1 MLLGKHKDC
10 FPIFAHSNSLY
21 IFLVRSEQQPYPS
34 WMCIEDHDIEL
45 NDGTTKMFLCTKG
58 EVNDIPRPL
67 QIFLDYIDGQ
77 KPADK
82 LTQEMDEIVAKV
94 KNREDWRREYMYL
107 ELALEK
113 ERQAGLA
120 QGLAQGVAKG
130 LAQGVAK
137 ERFNVIINMLKG
149 GMSVDS
155 IVKFTKY
162 TKEQVMEIA
171 KKNAL
176 L

>member
-1 MLLGKHKDC
+1 
-10 FPIFAHSNSLY
+10 
-21 IFLVRSEQQPYPS
+21 
-34 WMCIEDHDIEL
+34 
-45 NDGTTKMFLCTKG
+45 
-58 EVNDIPRPL
+58 
-67 QIFLDYIDGQ
+67 
-77 KPADK
+77 
-82 LTQEMDEIVAKV
+82 
-94 KNREDWRREYMYL
+94 MYL

-120 QGLAQGVAKG
+120 QGIAQG

-137 ERFNVIINMLKG
+137 ERFNVIINMLNE

-155 IVKFTKY
+155 IAKFTKY
-162 TKEQVMEIA
+162 TKDQIMEIA